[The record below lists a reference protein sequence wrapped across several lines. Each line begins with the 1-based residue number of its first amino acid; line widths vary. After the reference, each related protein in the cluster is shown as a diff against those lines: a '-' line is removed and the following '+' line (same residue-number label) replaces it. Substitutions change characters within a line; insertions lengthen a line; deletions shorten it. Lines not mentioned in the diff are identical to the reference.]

1 MSTLSDRYR
10 LVLAAALCLSWSTA
24 RAQSEPVKYWIPF
37 GPFGFGG
44 GAAQS
49 TGVETYSSFPSFDI
63 EQADKSGFSVRAY
76 SAPVGP
82 LTGFGWNG
90 AGGAFGNFGSLSYD
104 STQLGYSFKGAG
116 GMPVTLFGSVDTLK
130 YNPDVFN
137 RITSFGP
144 TTGAA
149 PAYGVHAGVEIRPT
163 SNLSL
168 SFSAGYTQQQSGL
181 GDGDISSSLLP
192 RELGGRR

>member
-10 LVLAAALCLSWSTA
+10 LFFAAALCLIWPA
-24 RAQSEPVKYWIPF
+24 AHAQSEPVKYWIPF
-37 GPFGFGG
+37 GPFGFSG
-44 GAAQS
+44 GATET
-49 TGVETYSSFPSFDI
+49 TGVDTYRDVPSFDA
-63 EQADKSGFSVRAY
+63 EQGDRGGFSVRTY

-82 LTGFGWNG
+82 LAGFGWNG
-90 AGGAFGNFGSLSYD
+90 AGSAFGNYGSLSYD
-104 STQLGYSFKGAG
+104 STQLGYNFKGAG
-116 GMPVTLFGSVDTLK
+116 GMPVTLFGGVDTLK

-149 PAYGVHAGVEIRPT
+149 PAYDVHAGVEIRPT

>member
-1 MSTLSDRYR
+1 MSTFSGKSS
-10 LVLAAALCLSWSTA
+10 LVLAAVLCLSWSAA

-44 GAAQS
+44 GATQS
-49 TGVETYSSFPSFDI
+49 TGVETYGDVPSFDA
-63 EQADKSGFSVRAY
+63 EQGDRSGISVRTY

-82 LTGFGWNG
+82 LAGFGWNSI
-90 AGGAFGNFGSLSYD
+90 GGAFGNFGSLSYD
-104 STQLGYSFKGAG
+104 STQVGYSFKGAG
-116 GMPVTLFGSVDTLK
+116 NMPVTVFGGVDTLK
-130 YNPDVFN
+130 YGPDAFN
-137 RITSFGP
+137 TIMSFSPSAG
-144 TTGAA
+144 TTA
-149 PAYGVHAGVEIRPT
+149 AYGVHAGVEIRPT

-181 GDGDISSSLLP
+181 GEGDISSSLLP